1 MIHFLIPLHATT
13 RTVIFLISQEAA
25 RVLALILE
33 EYVLGGRGGRGARRQ
48 ANQRWHGSQH
58 SSTVYQ
64 WRLHKGS
71 VRLISGLKS
80 GLQ

>member
-33 EYVLGGRGGRGARRQ
+33 EYVLGGGAEGPDAKPIRDGMVVNIPPQ
-48 ANQRWHGSQH
+48 C
-58 SSTVYQ
+58 
-64 WRLHKGS
+64 
-71 VRLISGLKS
+71 ISGVCTKALCAS
-80 GLQ
+80 SQA